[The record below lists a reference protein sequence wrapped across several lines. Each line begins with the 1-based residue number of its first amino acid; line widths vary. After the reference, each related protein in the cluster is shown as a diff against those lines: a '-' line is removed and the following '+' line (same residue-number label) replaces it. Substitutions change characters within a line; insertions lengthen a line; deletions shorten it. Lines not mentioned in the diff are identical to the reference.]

1 LIENELMAPTECVA
15 ALKVGAAVSSSLA
28 AAAEEELE
36 SKATTNSTSSCLSSR
51 LRASP

>member
-1 LIENELMAPTECVA
+1 MIENELMAPTECVA

-28 AAAEEELE
+28 AAEEELE
-36 SKATTNSTSSCLSSR
+36 SKATTNSTSSGLSSR